1 MTAGDLEEVTHS
13 AAGAPE
19 VQSAGARPEGGGHY
33 PRKQA
38 LAVGCRLISD
48 SYKMTFENITKD
60 IMQVYITKVASS
72 IRVDLNNY
80 FFTS

>member
-19 VQSAGARPEGGGHY
+19 VQSAGARPQGAGRC
-33 PRKQA
+33 PWKQA
-38 LAVGCRLISD
+38 VAIGCRLISD
-48 SYKMTFENITKD
+48 SYKMTFENITK
-60 IMQVYITKVASS
+60 ILCRLKSQVASS